1 MPFIEIKQFAGD
13 DDAEKKSEILAAVT
27 AAYCEATG
35 KDPAKV
41 HAILTEV
48 PPGQWAVGGKTF

>member
-13 DDAEKKSEILAAVT
+13 DDAKKAEILAAVT
-27 AAYCEATG
+27 AAYCEAAG

-48 PPGQWAVGGKTF
+48 PPGQWALGGTTF

>member
-13 DDAEKKSEILAAVT
+13 SVEKKQEILAAVT
-27 AAYCEATG
+27 NAYSEVTG

-48 PPGQWAVGGKTF
+48 PPAQWAVGGRTF